1 MSKKYIDVAISYAKN
16 NCKVFPL
23 TPFTKIP
30 LKGTRGSKEATTDI
44 EQIKK
49 WWNQT
54 PNANIGLV
62 TDRFLVL
69 DIDVHDKENN
79 GYESLET
86 LKNTFGELPDTSIV
100 QTANNGLH
108 IYLLKPQGV
117 QLPQKIAFMKGIDVK
132 AHPNNYVVAPPS
144 EVKRLDGT
152 LGKYE
157 MKEKFPIAESP
168 KWLID
173 FILRHEPKQSKATK
187 IDSHLSNRYR
197 TKTTDLLERL
207 VLGATTGARNDT
219 IARTTGQ
226 LLAYGVKI
234 PLAWELIQFMNGNF
248 DEPLAQRELE
258 STFLSI
264 CKRELKIS

>member
-132 AHPNNYVVAPPS
+132 AHPNNYVLAPPS

-173 FILRHEPKQSKATK
+173 FILKDSKKNKNTNYRPLNKTGTAK
-187 IDSHLSNRYR
+187 KLDLIIQGSGEGGRNEHLTRLCGW
-197 TKTTDLLERL
+197 LLWHG
-207 VLGATTGARNDT
+207 VDNQT
-219 IARTTGQ
+219 
-226 LLAYGVKI
+226 LA
-234 PLAWELIQFMNGNF
+234 ELIYTANDYNSPPLPDHEVNTIIRSMIKKDLRGKVHNG
-248 DEPLAQRELE
+248 
-258 STFLSI
+258 S
-264 CKRELKIS
+264 